1 MTMIPA
7 AQVKGQ
13 VHFGIITMRTDE
25 FEAVLQRFPPQDNAM
40 GQNRLYSLSRFSVG
54 QTEYTVAVMR
64 CPEQGEGEAQDA
76 ARDLIDELDPRWLVV
91 VGIAG
96 GVPSDDFSLGDV
108 IVGTQVVDFTREAV
122 KQGKPSE
129 YDLAGGPAHKQVRSV
144 VAHLSALKN
153 ELGEWNSDEAI
164 TLPRP
169 GVNLGPEKFYGS
181 DDWRN
186 KTRQSLEKHFAA
198 VRKPLVETGPIASSD
213 RLVKDADR
221 IDLLTDYVRSV
232 RCVEMEAAGVYRA
245 ARRAEREYPM
255 LIVRGLSDIVGYKRS
270 DEWTRYACHTAASFT
285 SALLRVIAPLVKTS
299 PTPQPPPSPEIGRG
313 RGQGERE
320 VCHSTLPTQPYF
332 FGREK
337 ELAIIADAISP
348 EARTW
353 GALID
358 GPGGIGKTALAIRAG
373 HAASTEQFEFKLF
386 LSAKV
391 RELTSQGEQPLEDFM
406 LPNYMALLAELSC
419 ALGEADIAKI
429 NPNERAKAVTRA
441 LANRRALLVIDN
453 LETFDE
459 RERVRVFQFLGRL
472 PATCKAIVT
481 SRRRADVDARAI
493 RLDRLAQREALDLM
507 AALAENNRHLARAT
521 EQDRQSLYEITN
533 GNPLLIKWTAGQL
546 GRGHCR
552 TVAEAC
558 AFLRAAPKDNDPLEF
573 ILGDLLETFTES
585 ETSVLAALTH
595 FTQPAKVKWIAD
607 LAGLAEPAA
616 QTALE
621 DLADRALL
629 LADPEVRSFALP
641 PLAAHFIRN
650 RRPEAV
656 AQTAG
661 RLTDRAYALAL
672 ENGGG
677 DNYEGFRVLEAEW
690 PTIEAALPRF
700 LQGENERLQKLC
712 SALNRF
718 LGFSGRWDERL
729 SLNQQAEAKALA
741 AKYFYNAG
749 WRARNAGWVYYLRQQ
764 AQEVLD
770 CAARCEKYWQESL
783 SAGAREKAVAIRLR
797 GLGHRLEKD
806 YTAAMVDHKEALEL
820 DRARAPESQDVA
832 SGLNSLAEVER
843 LSGDYLSAERHYRE
857 SLRIAEKINNR
868 EMIAVRIGNLATL
881 ALDREQWAEAES
893 LAREALALAEKV
905 GRQELVGS
913 DCWRL
918 ARALA
923 RQGYQ
928 AEGLPYARRAVQI
941 LEKLRSPDLDEAREV
956 LKECEG

>member
-1 MTMIPA
+1 MAMIPA
-7 AQVKGQ
+7 AQVKSQ

-25 FEAVLQRFPPQDNAM
+25 FEAVLHRFPPQDNAM

-96 GVPSDDFSLGDV
+96 GVPHDDFSLGDV
-108 IVGTQVVDFTREAV
+108 IVGTQIVDFTREAV
-122 KQGKPSE
+122 KQDKPSE
-129 YDLAGGPAHKQVRSV
+129 YDLAGGPAHKRVRSL
-144 VAHLSALKN
+144 VAQLSALKN

-169 GVNLGPEKFYGS
+169 GVSLGPEKFYGS

-299 PTPQPPPSPEIGRG
+299 PTPQPPPSPDFGRRERG
-313 RGQGERE
+313 GQGERE
-320 VCHSTLPTQPYF
+320 VCHSTLPTLPYF

-337 ELAIIADAISP
+337 ELATIADAISP

-358 GPGGIGKTALAIRAG
+358 GPGGIGKTALAIQAG
-373 HAASTEQFEFKLF
+373 HLASTEQFEFKLF

-391 RELTSQGEQPLEDFM
+391 RELTPQGEQELADFM
-406 LPNYMALLAELSC
+406 LPNYMALLAELAR
-419 ALGEADIAKI
+419 ALGEDGIAKI
-429 NPNERAKAVTRA
+429 DPNERAKAVTRA
-441 LANRRALLVIDN
+441 LTDRRALLVIDN

-472 PATCKAIVT
+472 PVTCKAIVT
-481 SRRRADVDARAI
+481 SRRRADVDARAV
-493 RLDRLAQREALDLM
+493 RLDRLEQKDALALM
-507 AALAENNRHLARAT
+507 AALAQNNRHLTRAT
-521 EQDRQSLYEITN
+521 ERERQDLYEITN

-573 ILGDLLETFTES
+573 IFGDLLETFTES
-585 ETSVLAALTH
+585 ETAVLAALTH
-595 FTQPAKVKWIAD
+595 FTQPAQVKWLAD
-607 LAGLAEPAA
+607 MAGLAEREA

-629 LADPEVRSFALP
+629 VADP
-641 PLAAHFIRN
+641 
-650 RRPEAV
+650 
-656 AQTAG
+656 
-661 RLTDRAYALAL
+661 
-672 ENGGG
+672 
-677 DNYEGFRVLEAEW
+677 
-690 PTIEAALPRF
+690 
-700 LQGENERLQKLC
+700 
-712 SALNRF
+712 
-718 LGFSGRWDERL
+718 
-729 SLNQQAEAKALA
+729 
-741 AKYFYNAG
+741 
-749 WRARNAGWVYYLRQQ
+749 
-764 AQEVLD
+764 
-770 CAARCEKYWQESL
+770 
-783 SAGAREKAVAIRLR
+783 
-797 GLGHRLEKD
+797 
-806 YTAAMVDHKEALEL
+806 
-820 DRARAPESQDVA
+820 
-832 SGLNSLAEVER
+832 
-843 LSGDYLSAERHYRE
+843 
-857 SLRIAEKINNR
+857 
-868 EMIAVRIGNLATL
+868 
-881 ALDREQWAEAES
+881 
-893 LAREALALAEKV
+893 
-905 GRQELVGS
+905 
-913 DCWRL
+913 
-918 ARALA
+918 
-923 RQGYQ
+923 
-928 AEGLPYARRAVQI
+928 
-941 LEKLRSPDLDEAREV
+941 
-956 LKECEG
+956 